1 MNVFR
6 PLRQAITLATLLSA
20 GFLTAHAADIPLS
33 KSLEADEVTTKVLK
47 VDAASHQ
54 VVLQGAEGREV
65 HVQLSEQAKD
75 LGNLKVGDQV
85 KVLVTHSVAAVLD
98 TDIDKS
104 APDAIEKTGVLR
116 ATADN
121 PNPGGAAFRQVQ
133 VQLKITHID
142 LKKPGDPGKSSWP
155 EQSADRGKTGNPRRP
170 QRPQGWPERAGNLHR
185 YPGNQHRPR
194 GLMIAASHPLT
205 ADGISPGSL
214 RCCSS
219 DRPTLGSSSCRLSD
233 GERRGSRQNLT
244 PPPATRCPRR
254 DPQG

>member
-6 PLRQAITLATLLSA
+6 PLRQAIALATLLSA
-20 GFLTAHAADIPLS
+20 GALTAHAADIPLS

-47 VDAASHQ
+47 VDAANHQ

-65 HVQLSEQAKD
+65 HVQLSDQAKD

-104 APDAIEKTGVLR
+104 APDATEKTGVLR

-142 LKKPGDPGKSSWP
+142 LDKNQVTLENPAGQSKVLTVEKP
-155 EQSADRGKTGNPRRP
+155 QI
-170 QRPQGWPERAGNLHR
+170 RAGLKDLKVGQSVLVT
-185 YPGNQHRPR
+185 YTDT
-194 GLMIAASHPLT
+194 LEIST
-205 ADGISPGSL
+205 AHEG
-214 RCCSS
+214 
-219 DRPTLGSSSCRLSD
+219 
-233 GERRGSRQNLT
+233 
-244 PPPATRCPRR
+244 
-254 DPQG
+254 

>member
-1 MNVFR
+1 MEVHSMNVIR
-6 PLRQAITLATLLSA
+6 PLRQAIALAILLSA
-20 GFLTAHAADIPLS
+20 GALTAHAADIPLS

-65 HVQLSEQAKD
+65 HVQLSDQAKD

-98 TDIDKS
+98 TDIDKG
-104 APDAIEKTGVLR
+104 APDATEKAGVLR

-142 LKKPGDPGKSSWP
+142 LKKNQVTLENPAGLSKVLTVEKP
-155 EQSADRGKTGNPRRP
+155 EI
-170 QRPQGWPERAGNLHR
+170 RAGLKDLKVGQSVLVT
-185 YPGNQHRPR
+185 YTDT
-194 GLMIAASHPLT
+194 LEIST
-205 ADGISPGSL
+205 AHEG
-214 RCCSS
+214 
-219 DRPTLGSSSCRLSD
+219 
-233 GERRGSRQNLT
+233 
-244 PPPATRCPRR
+244 
-254 DPQG
+254 

>member
-121 PNPGGAAFRQVQ
+121 PNRGGAAFRQVQ

-142 LKKPGDPGKSSWP
+142 LKKNQVTLENPAGQSKVLTVEKP
-155 EQSADRGKTGNPRRP
+155 EI
-170 QRPQGWPERAGNLHR
+170 RAGLKDLKVGQSVLVT
-185 YPGNQHRPR
+185 YTDT
-194 GLMIAASHPLT
+194 LEIST
-205 ADGISPGSL
+205 AHEG
-214 RCCSS
+214 
-219 DRPTLGSSSCRLSD
+219 
-233 GERRGSRQNLT
+233 
-244 PPPATRCPRR
+244 
-254 DPQG
+254 